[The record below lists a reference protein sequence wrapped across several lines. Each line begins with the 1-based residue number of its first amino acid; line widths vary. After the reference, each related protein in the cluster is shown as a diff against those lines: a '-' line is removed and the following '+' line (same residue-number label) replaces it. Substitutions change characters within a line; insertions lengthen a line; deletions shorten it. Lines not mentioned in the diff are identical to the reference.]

1 MGTIILYTVKL
12 GLDKLNATQLVER
25 ARLHTTSMTGNA
37 NFVTPIPALNDID
50 TKADETE
57 AAQIMVD
64 KNGGKLDRQTRD
76 ERQRELYQM
85 VKDLGGYVQ
94 AVCGGDG
101 EKIASSGFA
110 TRALPNPPQPMPAPT
125 NVRALATDMPGQ
137 VKLLFGG
144 VKDRKSYVI
153 YWTDGDPLVQS
164 NFTLLDIISTTRF
177 VKDGLD
183 RDKKYS
189 FRVAA
194 VGRVGQGPMSDVAVV
209 QPS

>member
-1 MGTIILYTVKL
+1 MAVIILYTVKL
-12 GLDKLNATQLVER
+12 GLDRLNATQMVER

-37 NFVTPIPALNDID
+37 NFTTPIPALNTID
-50 TKADETE
+50 TKADELE
-57 AAQIMVD
+57 AAQILVD
-64 KNGGKLDRQTRD
+64 KNGGKLDRQARD
-76 ERQRELYQM
+76 ERQRELYQLL
-85 VKDLGGYVQ
+85 KDLGGYVQ

-101 EKIASSGFA
+101 EKIASSGFG

-125 NVRALATDMPGQ
+125 NLRAMATNMPGQ

-144 VKDRKSYVI
+144 VKDRKSYVV
-153 YWTDGDPLVQS
+153 YWTDGDPLVLA
-164 NFTLLDIISTTRF
+164 NFHLLDIISTTRY

-183 RDKKYS
+183 RNKTYS
-189 FRVAA
+189 FRVSA